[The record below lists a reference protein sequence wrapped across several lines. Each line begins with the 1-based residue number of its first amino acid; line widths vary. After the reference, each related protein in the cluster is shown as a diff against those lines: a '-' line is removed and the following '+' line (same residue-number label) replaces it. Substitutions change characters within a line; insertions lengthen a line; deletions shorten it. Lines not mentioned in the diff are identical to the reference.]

1 MRLVTPVIALLLLAC
16 LWLACWHSRPP
27 ITLGDKE
34 VTARPLRLDWGE
46 LGSTAGWN
54 WRDGWG
60 GDEFKF
66 VARETASYLFSVS
79 PHYETAS
86 ESRYIP
92 QIEIYTHDP
101 KLGFRTVGTT
111 SQLLTVPLN
120 PGVYYVNVDGNR
132 VDRGPYKLDVT
143 IDTRHEAAIRAED
156 PNVVEP
162 LCARAPALGEAPALG
177 TFQSRSGGAR
187 ASCGGTGGEA
197 IYVLET
203 TRPGRVTLQAVAHFK
218 IALELRPN
226 CMGGPAAPLG
236 CAKADGYDA
245 TLSAPVGPGR
255 YFVVI
260 DAAEAGAL
268 GMGIPDAGVRG
279 AFSLEARVERAP

>member
-1 MRLVTPVIALLLLAC
+1 MRLVIPAISL

-27 ITLGDKE
+27 ITLADKE
-34 VTARPLRLDWGE
+34 VTARPLKLDWGE
-46 LGSTAGWN
+46 SGSTAGWD

-66 VARETASYLFSVS
+66 VARETASYLFSIS
-79 PHYETAS
+79 PAYRTGS
-86 ESRYIP
+86 EVGHIP
-92 QIEIYTHDP
+92 QIEVYTHDP
-101 KLGFRTVGTT
+101 KLGFRTVGST
-111 SQLLTVPLN
+111 SQVLTVPLN

-132 VDRGPYKLDVT
+132 VDRGPYRLAVG
-143 IDTRHEAAIRAED
+143 IDTRREAAIRAED

-162 LCARAPALGEAPALG
+162 LCARAPVLGEAPALG

-203 TRPGRVTLQAVAHFK
+203 TRPGRVTLEARAHFK
-218 IALELRPN
+218 IALELRPD
-226 CMGGPAAPLG
+226 CMGRPAPPLA
-236 CAKADGYDA
+236 CAKADGYQA
-245 TLSAPVGPGR
+245 TLSAPVGAGR
-255 YFVVI
+255 TFVVL

-279 AFSLEARVERAP
+279 AFSLEARVESAP